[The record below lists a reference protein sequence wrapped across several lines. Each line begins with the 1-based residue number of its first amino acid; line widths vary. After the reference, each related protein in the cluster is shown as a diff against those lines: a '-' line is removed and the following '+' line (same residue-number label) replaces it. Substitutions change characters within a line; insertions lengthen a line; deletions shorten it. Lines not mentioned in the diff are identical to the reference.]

1 MLIARNR
8 SICLTNRPFQGT
20 KGAKLYGGLG
30 GPENIQYR
38 PNKIYDGRRLPMQP
52 SSSNDASLATVV
64 SPTNQF
70 VVALPVAWYGRSD
83 IWLQVRTFAG
93 DYENETIY
101 RPRNLSLNGSGNLVG
116 IVSGTAVI
124 LGVDVGV
131 SGSASIRFAWTPDLN
146 CATLTAFAAVWLS
159 GPTVLGTLAQSMA
172 GSRHQEFALTGL
184 AVGTYSFRL
193 EARAGSVAMV
203 LGVVNVVI
211 PAVPST
217 TATLTA
223 VEH

>member
-1 MLIARNR
+1 VLIARNR
-8 SICLTNRPFQGT
+8 QICLTNRPFQGT

-38 PNKIYDGRRLPMQP
+38 QNKIFDGRHLPLNP
-52 SSSNDASLATVV
+52 IDSNDTSLATVV

-70 VVALPVAWYGRSD
+70 VVALPAAWWGHDD
-83 IWLQVRTFAG
+83 IWLQVRTFEA

-101 RPRNLSLNGSGNLVG
+101 RPRNLSLDGSGNTVA
-116 IVSGTAVI
+116 IVSGTSLI
-124 LGVDVGV
+124 LGVDVGL
-131 SGSASIRFAWTPDLN
+131 SGTATIRFVWTPDLN
-146 CATLTAFAAVWLS
+146 CAALTAFAAVWLS
-159 GPTVLGTLAQSMA
+159 GPTVLGTLTQGVA
-172 GSRHQEFALTGL
+172 GSRNQAFELTGL

-193 EARAGSVAMV
+193 EARSGAVALV